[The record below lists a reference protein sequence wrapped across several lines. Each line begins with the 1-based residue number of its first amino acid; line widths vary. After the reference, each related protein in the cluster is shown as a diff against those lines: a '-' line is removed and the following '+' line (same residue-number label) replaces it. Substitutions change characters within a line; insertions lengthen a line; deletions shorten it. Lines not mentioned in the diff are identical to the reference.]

1 MNQRQKRILEEVLTD
16 PARAWALK
24 DFLRPGVI
32 EGVGRVTVYRDLD
45 GLVSEGLLNPEGT
58 TRDRAYRLN
67 PRSDAYLQWD
77 LSRNPG
83 ERDPVEYDPR
93 LLDTYKPN
101 KTYYLAEEVRKDL
114 GRLFQADRAK
124 VDDAAY
130 RRVLNN
136 LVIDLSHASSNLE
149 EVKISWLDT
158 KTLLEL
164 GERPG
169 GLSERDLMIVLNHK
183 AAIAYL
189 VEHELRVVP
198 NDLKDLHS
206 LLMKD
211 LLPNPMHAGALRT
224 SVAYFDISTYK
235 PISVPQ
241 QLQEQFE
248 SFCAKAESIK
258 DPFEKSLFTM
268 LFVPYLQPFHDGNK
282 RTSRLAMNI
291 PLKNARLAPFSFSHI
306 GKRDYMFGLLAFYER
321 GEPRFLARAFV
332 EAYKKAAARYNDL
345 MKLAAAGGILATVGP
360 AQNP

>member
-1 MNQRQKRILEEVLTD
+1 MNQRQKRVLEEVLRD
-16 PARAWALK
+16 PSRAWSLK
-24 DFLRPGVI
+24 DFMRPGVV

-45 GLVSEGLLNPEGT
+45 ELVSQGLLIAEGA
-58 TRDRAYRLN
+58 TRDRTYRLN
-67 PRSDAYLQWD
+67 PRSDAYLEWD
-77 LSRNPG
+77 LSRNPA
-83 ERDPVEYDPR
+83 EREPVEYNLL
-93 LLDTYKPN
+93 LLDRYKPN
-101 KTYYLAEEVRKDL
+101 KTFLLSDDIRKAL
-114 GRLFQADRAK
+114 GDLFQADRSN

-149 EVKISWLDT
+149 EVRISWLDT

-169 GLSERDLMIVLNHK
+169 GLSDKDLTIVLNHK

-189 VEHELRVVP
+189 VEHTLKVVP
-198 NDLKDLHS
+198 QDLKDLHS
-206 LLMKD
+206 LLMKG
-211 LLPNPMHAGALRT
+211 LLPNPMHAGAIRT
-224 SVAYFDISTYK
+224 SIAYFDISTYR

-248 SFCAKAESIK
+248 IFCAKAEAIE

-268 LFVPYLQPFHDGNK
+268 LFIPYLQPFHDGNK

-291 PLKNARLAPFSFSHI
+291 SLKNAKLAPFSFSHI
-306 GKRDYMFGLLAFYER
+306 GKREYMLGLLAFYER

-332 EAYKKAAARYNDL
+332 EAYKKGAARYNDL
-345 MKLAAAGGILATVGP
+345 MKLAAAGGILATIGP
-360 AQNP
+360 R